1 MTSMSC
7 FSWGGA
13 RLLSTQPKRISHSVF
28 ANSKRHPESFRS
40 PCIWGLGFESSAPL
54 LSTGWLP
61 KGRVRCALEALAGAV
76 SEVVATPIC
85 CSTLCLRLLFP
96 GRAGRRV
103 DECCSEIRWLC
114 MLCSCRTALR
124 VVIFSCAVLS
134 LKAATEILTVHSTF
148 WWWSTPKGALPVF
161 TSEMRN
167 ALEAQ
172 LLSFKWQQNSL
183 LQAVSRVA
191 WGWDLTCNVVQCW
204 ACFNWDRVRFL
215 HGVCYDAALCLW
227 EKNSVYN
234 MPTFELLVSG
244 AAQRQWRAFQLLILS
259 YQPGAGMAQGAER
272 DTTSSAGIQPALLT
286 DSSYHMAL
294 HGKLER

>member
-40 PCIWGLGFESSAPL
+40 PCIWGLGSESSAPL
-54 LSTGWLP
+54 LSTGWLS

-124 VVIFSCAVLS
+124 VVIFSCVVLS
-134 LKAATEILTVHSTF
+134 LEAATEILTVHSTF

-191 WGWDLTCNVVQCW
+191 WGWDLTCFQWCN
-204 ACFNWDRVRFL
+204 A
-215 HGVCYDAALCLW
+215 G
-227 EKNSVYN
+227 
-234 MPTFELLVSG
+234 LVSTG
-244 AAQRQWRAFQLLILS
+244 TGCVFFMVSAMMLPCVFGRKIVFITCQRLS
-259 YQPGAGMAQGAER
+259 CWWVVLHKGSGGHFSFLYYPTSQGLGWHKEPR
-272 DTTSSAGIQPALLT
+272 GTQPALQGYNQHCWRIVHT
-286 DSSYHMAL
+286 IWHYMES
-294 HGKLER
+294 

>member
-1 MTSMSC
+1 M
-7 FSWGGA
+7 
-13 RLLSTQPKRISHSVF
+13 
-28 ANSKRHPESFRS
+28 
-40 PCIWGLGFESSAPL
+40 
-54 LSTGWLP
+54 LP
-61 KGRVRCALEALAGAV
+61 
-76 SEVVATPIC
+76 
-85 CSTLCLRLLFP
+85 
-96 GRAGRRV
+96 
-103 DECCSEIRWLC
+103 
-114 MLCSCRTALR
+114 
-124 VVIFSCAVLS
+124 
-134 LKAATEILTVHSTF
+134 
-148 WWWSTPKGALPVF
+148 
-161 TSEMRN
+161 
-167 ALEAQ
+167 
-172 LLSFKWQQNSL
+172 
-183 LQAVSRVA
+183 
-191 WGWDLTCNVVQCW
+191 VVQCW